1 MFNAIIMID
10 KYTRGGEMNVNL
22 HLTGELENFIN
33 NLVESGIA
41 ANKTEAIRLAIA
53 RMYYEERKQVDK
65 AFNQSTIEA
74 H

>member
-1 MFNAIIMID
+1 
-10 KYTRGGEMNVNL
+10 MNVNL

-65 AFNQSTIEA
+65 SFNQSTIEA